1 MNPLKKITT
10 WQRRNF
16 AEDNPD
22 PAVRQAAELETLHD
36 LQKPIQQLLCD
47 AHEEAI
53 AGTQAGV
60 TKRMV
65 ALLAVTAYEQK
76 ITNFWL
82 LALTIVIVIGTFAL
96 VCIALCPYT
105 RGG

>member
-1 MNPLKKITT
+1 MNPFKKITT

-16 AEDNPD
+16 PEDMPD
-22 PAVRQAAELETLHD
+22 PAVRPLAELETLHD
-36 LQKPIQQLLCD
+36 LQKPLQQLLCD

-60 TKRMV
+60 MKRMV

-76 ITNFWL
+76 KTNFWL
-82 LALTIVIVIGTFAL
+82 LVLTILIVIGTLTL
-96 VCIALCPYT
+96 VFLELCPHT
-105 RGG
+105 HCG